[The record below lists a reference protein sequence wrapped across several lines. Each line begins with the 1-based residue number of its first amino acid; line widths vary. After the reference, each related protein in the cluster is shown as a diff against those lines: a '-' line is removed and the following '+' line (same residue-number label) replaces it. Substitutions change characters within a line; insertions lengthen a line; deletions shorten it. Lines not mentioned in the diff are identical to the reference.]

1 MSASLG
7 WLLVAGAGV
16 VITGGAV
23 VVLRTRLTARVPEGT
38 RPKRSG
44 WDVARGPLA
53 AAAVGIFVAGVGA
66 GGALSRI
73 PLPTWDLGLENV
85 VSLAPEPME
94 EADPDWDAE
103 VAGESLPRSEPAWP
117 EEVPPQEEAS
127 GDTAPALAQGAPEL
141 PPDSAAPVGRL
152 VPLFAVRA
160 GVFRDRENAGAL
172 QEELR
177 AAGYPPILLP
187 REDTG
192 GLVVW
197 WVYAGTF
204 ATRESADIAVRELAR
219 RGIEAVVVNAS
230 EVEGE
235 GR

>member
-7 WLLVAGAGV
+7 WLLVAAAGV
-16 VITGGAV
+16 VMAGGAV
-23 VVLRTRLTARVPEGT
+23 VVLRTRLTGRVPEGA

-44 WDVARGPLA
+44 WEVARGPLA
-53 AAAVGIFVAGVGA
+53 AVGVGIFVTGVGV

-73 PLPTWDLGLENV
+73 PLPYWDPGLEGL
-85 VSLAPEPME
+85 VSLTPEPME
-94 EADPDWDAE
+94 EPDTDWE
-103 VAGESLPRSEPAWP
+103 VETGQPLPRSEPAWP
-117 EEVPPQEEAS
+117 EEVPPQQEEAPA
-127 GDTAPALAQGAPEL
+127 DTAAAPVQDAPGL

-160 GVFRDRENAGAL
+160 GVFRDRENADAL

-177 AAGYPPILLP
+177 GAGYPPILVP

-204 ATRESADIAVRELAR
+204 ATRESADVAVRELAR
-219 RGIEAVVVNAS
+219 RGVEAVVVNAS